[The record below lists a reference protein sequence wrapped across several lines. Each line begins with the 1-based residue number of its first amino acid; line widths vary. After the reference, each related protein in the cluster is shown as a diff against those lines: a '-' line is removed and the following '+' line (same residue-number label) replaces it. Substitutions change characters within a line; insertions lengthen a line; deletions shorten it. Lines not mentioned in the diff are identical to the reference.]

1 MHNAN
6 EIVLLYLDLGRRQ
19 YAEVA
24 ARKSRTEYN
33 PSVEFS
39 TEYNP
44 MVELSTEYNPKVEL
58 STEYN
63 PKVERP
69 GFSPAQTKWQ
79 APWGVEHE
87 DAYSV

>member
-1 MHNAN
+1 MYIMHNAN
-6 EIVLLYLDLGRRQ
+6 LEIVLLYLDLGRRQ
-19 YAEVA
+19 YAKVA
-24 ARKSRTEYN
+24 ARKSR
-33 PSVEFS
+33 

-44 MVELSTEYNPKVEL
+44 MVELSTEYNPMVEG
-58 STEYN
+58 
-63 PKVERP
+63 P

>member
-1 MHNAN
+1 MRM
-6 EIVLLYLDLGRRQ
+6 IVLLYLDLGWRQ
-19 YAEVA
+19 YAKVA

-33 PSVEFS
+33 PLVEFS

-44 MVELSTEYNPKVEL
+44 RVEL

>member
-1 MHNAN
+1 MPAKVLLYRMNRYMHNAN
-6 EIVLLYLDLGRRQ
+6 KIVLLYLDLGWRQ
-19 YAEVA
+19 YAKVD
-24 ARKSRTEYN
+24 ARKSR
-33 PSVEFS
+33 

-44 MVELSTEYNPKVEL
+44 MVELSTEYNPM
-58 STEYN
+58 
-63 PKVERP
+63 VERP

>member
-24 ARKSRTEYN
+24 ARKSR
-33 PSVEFS
+33 

>member
-19 YAEVA
+19 YAKVA
-24 ARKSRTEYN
+24 ARKSWTEYN
-33 PSVEFS
+33 PKVEF
-39 TEYNP
+39 T
-44 MVELSTEYNPKVEL
+44 TEYNPKVEL

-63 PKVERP
+63 PKIERP

>member
-1 MHNAN
+1 MVLLYRINRYIYN
-6 EIVLLYLDLGRRQ
+6 MRNTNLKIVLLYLDLGRRQ
-19 YAEVA
+19 YAKVA
-24 ARKSRTEYN
+24 ERKSRTEYN
-33 PSVEFS
+33 PLVEF
-39 TEYNP
+39 
-44 MVELSTEYNPKVEL
+44 

-69 GFSPAQTKWQ
+69 GFRPAQTKWQ

>member
-1 MHNAN
+1 MQIK
-6 EIVLLYLDLGRRQ
+6 IVLLYLDLGRRQ
-19 YAEVA
+19 YAKVA
-24 ARKSRTEYN
+24 ARKSWTEYN
-33 PSVEFS
+33 PKVEF
-39 TEYNP
+39 T
-44 MVELSTEYNPKVEL
+44 TEYNPKVEL